1 MNERFIQKRQDL
13 KKAVI
18 KLDEAL
24 NEEPTEIVIDGVLH
38 RFEFTFELDWKTMKS
53 YLEFMGVIEKTGS
66 PREVIKNAFQYNLI
80 QDGEKWLEMMLAR
93 NTLSHIY
100 DEQTSREIYEKI
112 KSTYLDLLEKLV
124 EKI

>member
-18 KLDEAL
+18 KLDKAL

-38 RFEFTFELDWKTMKS
+38 RFGFTFELAWKTMKS